1 MPSTTTQ
8 VSIRRITDES
18 ASDVEDQ
25 LAVEAPLEIVVVAR
39 AAHAAHVD
47 SARPSALQER
57 APRRLGI
64 TMRTP
69 GNDREL
75 AIGLLF
81 AEGIISRAADV
92 VGVDELPGPSG
103 DLVRVAL
110 AEDVTVDLGRSERA
124 LAVANASCGVCGKAS
139 IDVASCAPPAPLAR
153 GVPRIAPRVVHGLA
167 ARLRGAQPV
176 FGRTG
181 GLHAAALFDAG
192 GALADL
198 REDVGRHNAVD
209 KLIGAALLA
218 GRLPDP
224 GAVLMVSGRA
234 GFELVQKALRASIP
248 VMVAVGAPSS
258 LAAELAA
265 AHGMTLVGFA
275 RDGRFNVYAGRERV
289 DVAVEAAS

>member
-1 MPSTTTQ
+1 MTPSTAH
-8 VSIRRITDES
+8 VPIRRITDET
-18 ASDVEDQ
+18 ASDAEDL
-25 LAVEAPLEIVVVAR
+25 LAVEEPLEIVVVAR
-39 AAHAAHVD
+39 ARAEGGRA
-47 SARPSALQER
+47 ER
-57 APRRLGI
+57 AERRLGI

-69 GNDREL
+69 GHDREL

-81 AEGIISRAADV
+81 AEGVITRAADV
-92 VGVDELPGPSG
+92 VAVEEGAGASG
-103 DLVRVAL
+103 GLVRVTL
-110 AEDVTVDLGRSERA
+110 GDDVLIDLGRTERA

-139 IDVASCAPPAPLAR
+139 VDVSAFAPPAPLAA
-153 GVPRIAPRVVHGLA
+153 GAPRIAPRVVHGLA
-167 ARLRGAQPV
+167 ARLRAAQPV
-176 FGRTG
+176 FGQTG
-181 GLHAAALFDAG
+181 ALHAAALFDAG
-192 GALADL
+192 GALVDL

-209 KLIGAALLA
+209 KLVGAALLA

-275 RDGRFNVYAGRERV
+275 RDARFNVYAGAERV
-289 DVAVEAAS
+289 AVPAEAAR

>member
-1 MPSTTTQ
+1 MPSTTTP
-8 VSIRRITDES
+8 VSIHRITDES

-39 AAHAAHVD
+39 AARAPD
-47 SARPSALQER
+47 ARPSALQER

-92 VGVDELPGPSG
+92 VGVDELSGPSG

-139 IDVASCAPPAPLAR
+139 ID
-153 GVPRIAPRVVHGLA
+153 
-167 ARLRGAQPV
+167 
-176 FGRTG
+176 
-181 GLHAAALFDAG
+181 

-275 RDGRFNVYAGRERV
+275 RDGRFNVYTGRERV
-289 DVAVEAAS
+289 DVAAEAAS

>member
-1 MPSTTTQ
+1 MPLTTTH
-8 VSIRRITDES
+8 VSIRRITDDS
-18 ASDVEDQ
+18 ASDAEDL
-25 LAVEAPLEIVVVAR
+25 LAVEEPLEIVVVAR
-39 AAHAAHVD
+39 ARG
-47 SARPSALQER
+47 ARPSAQLER
-57 APRRLGI
+57 AERRLGI

-81 AEGIISRAADV
+81 AEGIIASAADV
-92 VGVDELPGPSG
+92 VAVEEGEGPSG
-103 DLVRVAL
+103 GLVRVAL
-110 AEDVTVDLGRSERA
+110 RDEVAVDLGRTERA
-124 LAVANASCGVCGKAS
+124 LAVASASCGVCGKAS
-139 IDVASCAPPAPLAR
+139 IDVASFAPPAPLAR
-153 GVPRIAPRVVHGLA
+153 GVPRLAPRVVHGLA
-167 ARLRGAQPV
+167 ARLRAAQPV

-181 GLHAAALFDAG
+181 GLHAAALFDAS

-209 KLIGAALLA
+209 KLVGAALLA

-258 LAAELAA
+258 LAAELAS

-289 DVAVEAAS
+289 AVPAEAAS

>member
-1 MPSTTTQ
+1 MPSSTTH

-25 LAVEAPLEIVVVAR
+25 LAVEEPLEIVVVAR
-39 AAHAAHVD
+39 AARAPD
-47 SARPSALQER
+47 ARASALHER

-81 AEGIISRAADV
+81 AEGVISRAADV
-92 VGVDELPGPSG
+92 IAVDEVAGPSG
-103 DLVRVAL
+103 ALVRVAL
-110 AEDVTVDLGRSERA
+110 AEDVAVDLGRTERA

-139 IDVASCAPPAPLAR
+139 IDVASCAPPSPLAR

-248 VMVAVGAPSS
+248 VMIAVGAPSS
-258 LAAELAA
+258 LAAELAS

-275 RDGRFNVYAGRERV
+275 RDGRFNVYAGRDRIA
-289 DVAVEAAS
+289 VAAEVAS

>member
-1 MPSTTTQ
+1 MPSTTTP
-8 VSIRRITDES
+8 VSIRRITDDS
-18 ASDVEDQ
+18 ASDAEDL
-25 LAVEAPLEIVVVAR
+25 LAVEEPLEIVVAAR
-39 AAHAAHVD
+39 ARGAE
-47 SARPSALQER
+47 ARAE
-57 APRRLGI
+57 RRLGI

-69 GNDREL
+69 GHDREL
-75 AIGLLF
+75 AVGLLF
-81 AEGIISRAADV
+81 AEGIIAGPADV
-92 VGVDELPGPSG
+92 VAIEEGEGPSG
-103 DLVRVAL
+103 GLVRVAL
-110 AEDVTVDLGRSERA
+110 RDEVTVDLGRTERA
-124 LAVANASCGVCGKAS
+124 LAVASASCGVCGKAS
-139 IDVASCAPPAPLAR
+139 IDVASFAPPSPLAR
-153 GVPRIAPRVVHGLA
+153 GAPRLAPRVVHGLA
-167 ARLRGAQPV
+167 ARLRDAQAV

-218 GRLPDP
+218 GKLPDP

-258 LAAELAA
+258 LAAELAS

-289 DVAVEAAS
+289 AVPAEAAS

>member
-1 MPSTTTQ
+1 MPLTTTH
-8 VSIRRITDES
+8 VSIRRITDDS
-18 ASDVEDQ
+18 ASDAEDL
-25 LAVEAPLEIVVVAR
+25 LAVEEPLEILVVAR
-39 AAHAAHVD
+39 ARG
-47 SARPSALQER
+47 ARPSAQQER
-57 APRRLGI
+57 AERRLGI

-81 AEGIISRAADV
+81 AEGIIGGAADV
-92 VGVDELPGPSG
+92 IAVEEGEGPSG
-103 DLVRVAL
+103 ALVRVTLRDEVA
-110 AEDVTVDLGRSERA
+110 VDLGRTERA
-124 LAVANASCGVCGKAS
+124 LAVASASCGVCGKAS
-139 IDVASCAPPAPLAR
+139 LDVASFAPPAPLAR
-153 GVPRIAPRVVHGLA
+153 GVPRLAPRVVHGLA
-167 ARLRGAQPV
+167 ERLRGAQPV

-181 GLHAAALFDAG
+181 GLHAAALFDAS

-209 KLIGAALLA
+209 KLVGAALVA
-218 GRLPDP
+218 ARLPDP

-258 LAAELAA
+258 LAAELAS

-275 RDGRFNVYAGRERV
+275 RGGRFNVYAGRERV
-289 DVAVEAAS
+289 AVPAEAAS

>member
-1 MPSTTTQ
+1 MPSTTTP
-8 VSIRRITDES
+8 VSIRRITDDS
-18 ASDVEDQ
+18 ASDAEDL
-25 LAVEAPLEIVVVAR
+25 LAVEEPLEIVVVAR
-39 AAHAAHVD
+39 ARGA
-47 SARPSALQER
+47 EGR
-57 APRRLGI
+57 AERRLGI

-69 GNDREL
+69 GNDRDL

-81 AEGIISRAADV
+81 AEGIITGAADV
-92 VGVDELPGPSG
+92 VSVEEGDGPSG
-103 DLVRVAL
+103 TLVRVAL
-110 AEDVTVDLGRSERA
+110 RDEVTVDLGRTERA

-139 IDVASCAPPAPLAR
+139 IDVASFAPPSPLVRGAPRL
-153 GVPRIAPRVVHGLA
+153 APRVVHGLA
-167 ARLRGAQPV
+167 ACLRDAQAV

-209 KLIGAALLA
+209 KLVGAALLA

-289 DVAVEAAS
+289 AVPAEAAS

>member
-1 MPSTTTQ
+1 MPLTTTH
-8 VSIRRITDES
+8 VSIRRITDDS
-18 ASDVEDQ
+18 ASDAEDL
-25 LAVEAPLEIVVVAR
+25 LAVEEPLEILVVAR
-39 AAHAAHVD
+39 AAHAPG
-47 SARPSALQER
+47 ARPSAQQER
-57 APRRLGI
+57 AERRLGI

-69 GNDREL
+69 GSDREL

-81 AEGIISRAADV
+81 AEGIIASAADV
-92 VGVDELPGPSG
+92 IAVEEGEGPSG
-103 DLVRVAL
+103 ALVRVTLRDEVA
-110 AEDVTVDLGRSERA
+110 VDLARTERA
-124 LAVANASCGVCGKAS
+124 LAVASASCGVCGKAS
-139 IDVASCAPPAPLAR
+139 IDVASFAPPAPLAR
-153 GVPRIAPRVVHGLA
+153 GVPRLAPRVVHGLA
-167 ARLRGAQPV
+167 ERLRGAQPV

-181 GLHAAALFDAG
+181 GLHAAALFDAS

-209 KLIGAALLA
+209 KLVGAALLT

-258 LAAELAA
+258 LAAELAS

-289 DVAVEAAS
+289 AVPAEAAS

>member
-1 MPSTTTQ
+1 MTPSTAH
-8 VSIRRITDES
+8 VPIRRVTDET
-18 ASDVEDQ
+18 ASDAEDL

-39 AAHAAHVD
+39 ARGEAGRV
-47 SARPSALQER
+47 E
-57 APRRLGI
+57 RRLGI

-69 GNDREL
+69 GHDREL
-75 AIGLLF
+75 AVGLLF
-81 AEGIISRAADV
+81 AEGVITRAADV
-92 VGVDELPGPSG
+92 VAVEEGAGASG
-103 DLVRVAL
+103 GLVRVTL
-110 AEDVTVDLGRSERA
+110 GDDVLVDLGRTERA

-139 IDVASCAPPAPLAR
+139 VDVASFAPPAPLAP

-167 ARLRGAQPV
+167 ARLRAAQPV
-176 FGRTG
+176 FGQTG
-181 GLHAAALFDAG
+181 ALHAAALFDAG
-192 GALADL
+192 GALIDL

-209 KLIGAALLA
+209 KLVGAALLA

-275 RDGRFNVYAGRERV
+275 RDARFNVYAGAERI
-289 DVAVEAAS
+289 AVPAEAAR